1 MVLWRIS
8 RHLELSGRGGL
19 TIAGRWHHAGSPV
32 VYLAETPSG
41 ALVEVCAHT
50 SANDIPPSF
59 TLLKVVCPDSFA
71 YEEISWAALDPGW
84 AGRVEITRDMG
95 SEWLQRGS
103 SALLRVP
110 SALVPESAN
119 YLLNPLHKD
128 AGLFHIE
135 KSFQYP
141 FDARLKS

>member
-8 RHLELSGRGGL
+8 RHVDLSGRGGL
-19 TIAGRWHHAGSPV
+19 TIAGRWHHAGAPV

-41 ALVEVCAHT
+41 ALIEVCAHT

-59 TLLKVVCPDSFA
+59 TLLKVVGPDLPFD
-71 YEEISWAALDPGW
+71 EIELASLDQGW
-84 AGRVEITRDMG
+84 ASRVEIMRDLG
-95 SEWLQRGS
+95 SEWLKRGS

-128 AGLFHIE
+128 AGLFRIE
-135 KSFQYP
+135 KSYQYP
-141 FDARLKS
+141 FDVRLKS

>member
-8 RHLELSGRGGL
+8 RHVDLSGRGGL
-19 TIAGRWHHAGSPV
+19 TIAGRWHHAGDPV

-41 ALVEVCAHT
+41 ALIEVCVHT

-59 TLLKVVCPDSFA
+59 TLLKIIGPDLPFD
-71 YEEISWAALDPGW
+71 EIELATLDQGW
-84 AGRVEITRDMG
+84 VGRVEITRDLG
-95 SEWLQRGS
+95 SEWLRRGS
-103 SALLRVP
+103 SALLRIP

-128 AGLFHIE
+128 AGLYQIE
-135 KSFQYP
+135 KSYQYP